1 VTAGTGKLR
10 ILKDTKSMTE
20 QLPSNRKFGYF
31 FTFIFAVL
39 AAYFLYTES
48 TVFFY
53 SFSITS
59 VLFFTVTLVHAEF
72 LRPLNR
78 LWMAFGLLLGK
89 IVSPVVMGIIFFGL
103 FSPISL
109 LMRLLGRDELRLKL
123 NKRTSHWRIRN
134 HADGINNHFKNQF

>member
-1 VTAGTGKLR
+1 MQLSNQ
-10 ILKDTKSMTE
+10 IE
-20 QLPSNRKFGYF
+20 LPSNRKFGFF

-39 AAYFLYTES
+39 ATYFFHIES
-48 TVFFY
+48 TVFLYGFA
-53 SFSITS
+53 ITS
-59 VLFFTVTLVHAEF
+59 ILFLTVTLVHAES
-72 LRPLNR
+72 LSRLNR

-89 IVSPVVMGIIFFGL
+89 IVSPVVMAIIFFGL

>member
-1 VTAGTGKLR
+1 MQLSNQ
-10 ILKDTKSMTE
+10 IE
-20 QLPSNRKFGYF
+20 LPSNRKFGFF

-39 AAYFLYTES
+39 ATYFFHIES
-48 TVFFY
+48 TVFLYGFA
-53 SFSITS
+53 ITS
-59 VLFFTVTLVHAEF
+59 ILFLTVTLVHAES
-72 LRPLNR
+72 LSRLNR

-89 IVSPVVMGIIFFGL
+89 IVNPVVMGIIFFGL

>member
-1 VTAGTGKLR
+1 MQPSNQ
-10 ILKDTKSMTE
+10 IE
-20 QLPSNRKFGYF
+20 LPSNRKFGFF

-39 AAYFLYTES
+39 ATYFFHIES
-48 TVFFY
+48 TVFLYGFA
-53 SFSITS
+53 ITS
-59 VLFFTVTLVHAEF
+59 VLFFTVTLVHAES
-72 LRPLNR
+72 LSHLNR